1 MRWNMRWNPYCGV
14 APTPAEFIGRWNLD
28 PWLLAALLRRLWET
42 DRPVA
47 PREADIGAGIMVA
60 TYATGPH
67 THGWWAMAILLVVTG
82 MIFLMAV
89 FSYLYLYG
97 IHPGFWIPAGA
108 RLAGGDPWRMRRGDR
123 AGTGRAP
130 SSHPARDDAM
140 DAADADPVGGRRAD
154 RELRRRSLAARNSR
168 GCAVSPALCRRQRVR
183 SGTLA
188 RGLAIA
194 VTLAALIADGAVFL
208 CAARWQCGTDD
219 RFSHWLASLGLL
231 IAGTPSIAI
240 VWQGAPAL
248 LA

>member
-1 MRWNMRWNPYCGV
+1 MG
-14 APTPAEFIGRWNLD
+14 
-28 PWLLAALLRRLWET
+28 T

-47 PREADIGAGIMVA
+47 PREADIGAGIMVP

-89 FSYLYLYG
+89 FSYLYLHG
-97 IHPGFWIPAGA
+97 IHPGFWIDPPALVWLAVILGACGAAIGLALVARIFWPGTTLWTPPTLILLAAGA
-108 RLAGGDPWRMRRGDR
+108 LIVSFVVDLSPHE
-123 AGTGRAP
+123 T
-130 SSHPARDDAM
+130 
-140 DAADADPVGGRRAD
+140 AA
-154 RELRRRSLAARNSR
+154 AAQFLPLYIVASVF
-168 GCAVSPALCRRQRVR
+168 G